1 MLVLP
6 QKHMSSAKAQHA
18 EHCIGKFVKCDL
30 LNAAGLALIAD
41 APDYALS
48 LLSKPV
54 LQVISGPLT
63 PSITAYTQ
71 L

>member
-30 LNAAGLALIAD
+30 LNAAGLVLIAD

-54 LQVISGPLT
+54 LQVIRGPLT

-71 L
+71 F